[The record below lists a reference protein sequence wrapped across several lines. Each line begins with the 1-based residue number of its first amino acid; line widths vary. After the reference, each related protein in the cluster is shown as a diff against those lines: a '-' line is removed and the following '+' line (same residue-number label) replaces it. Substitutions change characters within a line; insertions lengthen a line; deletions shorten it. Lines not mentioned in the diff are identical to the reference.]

1 MDKVRD
7 IILECQEATKV
18 SSNICNI
25 NYINIGENIEKQL
38 KLFTILENN
47 LDILEKQVEIYIEN
61 NSVNPKEKFLREW
74 LQCGIDKLTY
84 YFDSALVFKEYTSML
99 PPDFVEQWL
108 LFFEEINKQIDNTYE
123 FSFEKTK
130 ETVNIIL
137 NNSKINNC
145 KDEDILAIHK
155 DKDCDCP
162 YMCGLCDTMERA
174 WYKKIKTEYTPANNI
189 FMNPLLQS
197 KFIDNWL
204 LENPTY
210 NKFKF
215 PPTKL
220 YDIDISYRD
229 KIKCRYITDYVEA
242 LNKIKS
248 DRESYKQQ
256 GKTPKECY
264 EDFKHTI
271 SYHFSRIKKSDSD
284 FKIFKFLWNK
294 LDIFPVL
301 IAADRRRCLEIKA
314 SL

>member
-1 MDKVRD
+1 MDKVRE
-7 IILECQEATKV
+7 IIVDCQEATSKTSDTYYYV
-18 SSNICNI
+18 NV
-25 NYINIGENIEKQL
+25 GENIEKQL

-61 NSVNPKEKFLREW
+61 NSMNPTEKFLREW

-84 YFDSALVFKEYTSML
+84 YFDSALSCKEYKSML
-99 PPDFVEQWL
+99 PPDFVEQWP
-108 LFFEEINKQIDNTYE
+108 LFFEESYNRYE
-123 FSFEKTK
+123 ISFEKTK
-130 ETVNIIL
+130 ESIDSIL

-174 WYKKIKTEYTPANNI
+174 WYKKIKTKYTQPDNI

-197 KFIDNWL
+197 EFIDKWL
-204 LENPTY
+204 LENPHII
-210 NKFKF
+210 FKF

-220 YDIDISYRD
+220 YDIDIAYRD
-229 KIKCRYITDYVEA
+229 RTKDRYITDYVEA
-242 LNKIKS
+242 CKKIIK

-264 EDFKHTI
+264 KDFNHTI

-284 FKIFKFLWNK
+284 FKIFRFLWNK
-294 LDIFPVL
+294 LDVFPVL
-301 IAADRRRCLEIKA
+301 IAADRERCLEIKDM
-314 SL
+314 L